1 MYDVTHSMVAGLGVA
16 GGARY
21 AAGPRSGHQSEG
33 GRRRLLWTAWE
44 LLWTVGA
51 TVDWTSN
58 TSVRG
63 RRSRKRKRGRK
74 GKRGGAPPSK
84 RKACPYLL
92 KHIFGVLPR
101 EDLTQRISIPCH
113 AK

>member
-51 TVDWTSN
+51 TLPTVDWTSN
-58 TSVRG
+58 THVSQREEEGVG
-63 RRSRKRKRGRK
+63 RVGSANEA
-74 GKRGGAPPSK
+74 GKANEEEP
-84 RKACPYLL
+84 
-92 KHIFGVLPR
+92 LPR
-101 EDLTQRISIPCH
+101 NERRAPTY
-113 AK
+113 

>member
-1 MYDVTHSMVAGLGVA
+1 MDIYIYIYTCMYDVTHSMVAGLGVA

-51 TVDWTSN
+51 TLPTVDWTSN
-58 TSVRG
+58 THVSQREEEGV
-63 RRSRKRKRGRK
+63 SR
-74 GKRGGAPPSK
+74 
-84 RKACPYLL
+84 
-92 KHIFGVLPR
+92 
-101 EDLTQRISIPCH
+101 
-113 AK
+113 